1 MRTALAAATVDVVA
15 MKRPPQSVIDPL
27 TTLLG
32 MFLWL
37 IVALGLICF
46 IFSCGI
52 MVAQRY
58 DMVPG
63 VKAMQWMSKN
73 IIGCMIAG
81 VAAQIAGVVV
91 MGASGTGGL

>member
-1 MRTALAAATVDVVA
+1 MRTAITATVNVVA
-15 MKRPPQSVIDPL
+15 MKTPPQTVIDPIV
-27 TTLLG
+27 TLFG

-63 VKAMQWMSKN
+63 LKAMQWMSKN
-73 IIGCMIAG
+73 IIGCMVAG
-81 VAAQIAGVVV
+81 VAAPIAGVVV
-91 MGASGTGGL
+91 MGTTGTGGL